1 MAACYRNHLFQG
13 PISEPSHTLRSWGRG
28 LPHVHL
34 GGTEFSPW
42 HSQLRLLAP
51 HSCPRGAPSFFL
63 LWLSHRALG
72 ERLARVSPRGSGA
85 SCTDQPWGRGL
96 EPGAAPGEVRL
107 ERGGAEQPPTPTPHS
122 SPARVP
128 GRGGRIR
135 SWPWACGGAWA
146 PPIRGW
152 GWGRARGCGAAACV
166 LAPSGAVPCVAEPDE
181 AASRPVAV
189 AVSGAGGGL
198 FGGSWLC
205 GPCLWGSWAV
215 FCNIYNIFI
224 HNSQRNWKR
233 PRTPSA
239 VKWKTACGTCT
250 RGKSVQR

>member
-1 MAACYRNHLFQG
+1 MCILEGQSSVRGTPSSASWPPTAVPGELLPSSCCGSLT
-13 PISEPSHTLRSWGRG
+13 EPWESAWHASA
-28 LPHVHL
+28 L
-34 GGTEFSPW
+34 GGQEPPAQTSPGAGVW
-42 HSQLRLLAP
+42 SPEQ
-51 HSCPRGAPSFFL
+51 PRGRCGWSEAG
-63 LWLSHRALG
+63 LS
-72 ERLARVSPRGSGA
+72 SP
-85 SCTDQPWGRGL
+85 PL
-96 EPGAAPGEVRL
+96 
-107 ERGGAEQPPTPTPHS
+107 PHS

-146 PPIRGW
+146 PPTRGW